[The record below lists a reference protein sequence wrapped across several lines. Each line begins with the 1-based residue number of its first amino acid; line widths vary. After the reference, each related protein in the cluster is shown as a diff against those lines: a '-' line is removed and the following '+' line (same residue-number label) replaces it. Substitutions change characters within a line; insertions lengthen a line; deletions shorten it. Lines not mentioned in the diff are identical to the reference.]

1 MQQIFTKAMA
11 RNIFLGGAAFFLIIY
26 LILTVDTW
34 RQIPIR
40 DHADA
45 MTAAARHGK
54 YLMDSNNCIGC
65 HTINGEGA
73 YYAPELGNV
82 YVRRGPDFI
91 KMWIKAQPTG
101 VPGRRQM
108 PHFDFTDSDLDDIV
122 AYLKWVSHIDINHWP
137 PNTQG

>member
-1 MQQIFTKAMA
+1 MQQTFTKAMA

-26 LILTVDTW
+26 LVLTVDSW

-40 DHADA
+40 DHASQ
-45 MTAAARHGK
+45 MSPAAERGK

-82 YVRRGPDFI
+82 YTRRGPDFI
-91 KMWIKAQPTG
+91 KAWIKAQPIG
-101 VPGRRQM
+101 GYRQM
-108 PHFDFTDSDLDDIV
+108 PHFNFSDKDLDDIT
-122 AYLKWVSHIDINHWP
+122 AYLQWVSRINTNHWP
-137 PNTQG
+137 PNIQG